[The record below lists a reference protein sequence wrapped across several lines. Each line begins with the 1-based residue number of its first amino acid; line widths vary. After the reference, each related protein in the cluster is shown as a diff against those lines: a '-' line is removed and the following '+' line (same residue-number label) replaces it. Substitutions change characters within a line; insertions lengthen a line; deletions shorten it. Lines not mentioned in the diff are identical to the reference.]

1 VLRSHVPPERVS
13 VIPNA
18 VDTARFVPDVSA
30 QPLAPTVTIVV
41 MSRLV
46 YRKGVD
52 LLLELIPAVCS
63 RFPHVRFVVGGDGPK
78 FALLVE
84 MRETH
89 GLQQR
94 VELLGQVAHVDV
106 CDVLNRGHIFLNMSL
121 TETFCIALLEAASCG
136 LLVVSTCVGG
146 VPEVLP
152 PEMLVLA
159 EPNPAGLMEAVAKA
173 LGGFPALW
181 DDRAPSLRSP
191 RDSPRGCSLRMA
203 SSTLETKTRV

>member
-1 VLRSHVPPERVS
+1 
-13 VIPNA
+13 
-18 VDTARFVPDVSA
+18 
-30 QPLAPTVTIVV
+30 
-41 MSRLV
+41 
-46 YRKGVD
+46 
-52 LLLELIPAVCS
+52 
-63 RFPHVRFVVGGDGPK
+63 
-78 FALLVE
+78 